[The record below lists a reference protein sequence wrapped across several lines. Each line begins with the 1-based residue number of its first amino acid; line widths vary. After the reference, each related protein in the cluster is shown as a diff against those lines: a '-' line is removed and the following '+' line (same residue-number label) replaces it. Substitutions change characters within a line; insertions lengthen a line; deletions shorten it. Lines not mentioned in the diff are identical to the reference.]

1 MNYCPVLRM
10 TWLSLIRN
18 RLIPIFKRMYGN
30 DMTKARQ
37 ILLHLNIINDE
48 TNSKDLEEY
57 DC

>member
-1 MNYCPVLRM
+1 MRELLFSM
-10 TWLSLIRN
+10 TLLSLIRN
-18 RLIPIFKRMYGN
+18 QLIPIFKRMYGN
-30 DMTKARQ
+30 DMTKSRQ